1 LLRART
7 PAEPEPDLTSMVVAH
22 RAMRRDLARVAAL
35 AGDVAGRDQPP
46 GRAAA
51 ICRYTAALLAGI
63 RAHQQGEDEI
73 LWPVI
78 AATAGQAVDLVP
90 LADDHQAIEAATVR
104 AGRALASLAAEPH
117 GRAEALPAPVTAL
130 RDMVDEHIADEE
142 AQLFPAM
149 RRYLTARSWRW
160 CEQQIRRTAAPPGLR
175 FTVPWLARYAA
186 DGELR
191 ALLAAGG
198 WRARVVLAVCGPGY
212 SRLER
217 RAFGTGHDIRA
228 LPPDA
233 TSTGH
238 QEEPWI

>member
-7 PAEPEPDLTSMVVAH
+7 PAEPEPDLTSMIVAH
-22 RAMRRDLARVAAL
+22 RAMRRDLARV
-35 AGDVAGRDQPP
+35 VAGRDQPP
-46 GRAAA
+46 GRADA
-51 ICRYTAALLAGI
+51 ICRYTGALLAGI
-63 RAHQQGEDEI
+63 RAHQQGQDEV

-78 AATAGQAVDLVP
+78 AATAGQAVDLAP

-104 AGRALASLAAEPH
+104 AGQALASLAA
-117 GRAEALPAPVTAL
+117 GQGIDAALPASVAGL

-149 RRYLTARSWRW
+149 RRYVTARSWRW
-160 CEQQIRRTAAPPGLR
+160 CEKQIMRTAAPPGLR
-175 FTVPWLARYAA
+175 FTAPWLARHAA

-191 ALLAAGG
+191 ALLVAGG

-217 RAFGTGHDIRA
+217 RAFGTAHDIRA
-228 LPPDA
+228 LPPDI
-233 TSTGH
+233 TSTGY